1 METLLIIL
9 GVIIGILVSLA
20 SSLVFITWRKHVS
33 SQARK
38 IDPVIKINDEVL
50 IGFLVLAAFA
60 LGVFVTYALLSMH
73 L

>member
-1 METLLIIL
+1 LLIIF
-9 GVIIGILVSLA
+9 GVIIGILISLA
-20 SSLVFITWRKHVS
+20 SSLVFIMWREHVS

-38 IDPVIKINDEVL
+38 IESVIKINDEVL

-60 LGVFVTYALLSMH
+60 LGVFLSYALLSMH